1 MKTMTVSGKTVDE
14 AIQIGLKDWAVPEDR
29 VKVRVIEEPVKGFF
43 GLIGSKDATVELTL
57 IPDALEE
64 AEAFLSKVLTKMNL
78 DITIE
83 KEQHEEHAILNM
95 IGGELGIVIGRRGQ
109 TLDALQYLVNI
120 VANRRAEAHY
130 RIILD
135 AENFRQRRKETLE
148 NLALRLAKKVI
159 RSGKETVL
167 EPMSPADRKVIHM
180 KLQNDDR
187 VVTYSRG
194 TEPNRRIV
202 IDTK

>member
-14 AIQIGLKDWAVPEDR
+14 AIQIGLKDWAVPEDC

-95 IGGELGIVIGRRGQ
+95 VGGELGIVIGRRGQ

>member
-95 IGGELGIVIGRRGQ
+95 VGGELGIVIGRRGQ